1 MTADKAYL
9 LDTFVA
15 GRQFYEADDVW
26 NDISVGT
33 ALLME
38 GEPTNEHDA
47 FAVSLW
53 LCREERRFKIG
64 YLPRSSNEFVAV
76 MLAMGWGDAFDCVIS
91 RVDGSAPYDR
101 QIGITVRIIRRPE
114 KETADDAG
122 SPLNPE

>member
-15 GRQFYEADDVW
+15 GRQFYDADDVW
-26 NDISVGT
+26 NELTVGT
-33 ALLME
+33 PLLME
-38 GEPTNEHDA
+38 GEPANEHDA

-53 LCREERRFKIG
+53 LACRGRRFKIG

-76 MLAMGWGDAFDCVIS
+76 MLAMGWGAAFDCTVS

-101 QIGITVRIIRRPE
+101 QIGITVRILRNME
-114 KETADDAG
+114 ADKDSAG
-122 SPLNPE
+122 E